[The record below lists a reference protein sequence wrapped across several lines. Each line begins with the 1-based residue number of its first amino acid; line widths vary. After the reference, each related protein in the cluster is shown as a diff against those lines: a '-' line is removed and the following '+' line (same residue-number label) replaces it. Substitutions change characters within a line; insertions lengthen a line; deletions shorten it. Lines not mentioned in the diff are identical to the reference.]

1 MFVYVVRK
9 VLWTALVMLVV
20 SLIVFSAVR
29 LIPSDA
35 VDMMFQAESG
45 SEEQRQELRRMLGLD
60 QGWHM
65 QYLAWAGGV
74 ITGDFGTSLRTGI
87 SVGSEIA
94 RAFPVTLQLVLFG
107 TVVGSAIGI
116 TLGVLAARYRGSF
129 VDWLIQPFGLIGLS
143 IPNFWLG
150 SLLLIGVSFYFPG
163 ARVVGYVPFLE
174 DPLRNLSVMALPAIA
189 LGLAL
194 GAAVM
199 RMTRT
204 SVLEVMQQDYVRTAR
219 AKGVREPRI
228 LRRHVLRNGLI
239 PVITV
244 ITIQIGVLIGGSI
257 VLERVFALPGLGRL
271 LVQAI
276 GERDYPMVQGITLI
290 ISFIFVMINLI
301 TDILYRFLDPRL
313 KIG

>member
-1 MFVYVVRK
+1 MFTYVFRK
-9 VLWTALVMLVV
+9 VAWTALVMLVV
-20 SLIVFSAVR
+20 SLIVFGAVR

-45 SEEQRQELRRMLGLD
+45 SEEQRQELRRMFGLD
-60 QGWHM
+60 RAWYV
-65 QYLAWAGGV
+65 QYLSWLGG
-74 ITGDFGTSLRTGI
+74 ILTGDFGTSMRTGI

-94 RAFPVTLQLVLFG
+94 RAFPVTLELVLLG
-107 TVVGSAIGI
+107 TLVGSALGI

-129 VDWLIQPFGLIGLS
+129 FDWLIQPLGLIGLS

-150 SLLLIGVSFYFPG
+150 SLFLIGVGFYLPG
-163 ARVVGYVPFLE
+163 MRIVGYVPFGE
-174 DPLRNLSVMALPAIA
+174 DPLRNLAVMALPALA

-204 SVLEVMQQDYVRTAR
+204 SVLEVMQQDFVRTAR
-219 AKGVREPRI
+219 AKGVREPTI
-228 LRRHVLRNGLI
+228 LRRHILRNGLI

-244 ITIQIGVLIGGSI
+244 ITIQVGVLIGGSI

-271 LVQAI
+271 LVTAI
-276 GERDYPMVQGITLI
+276 GERDYTMVQGITLV
-290 ISFIFVMINLI
+290 ISFIFVMINLF
-301 TDILYRFLDPRL
+301 TDILYRVLDPRV

>member
-1 MFVYVVRK
+1 
-9 VLWTALVMLVV
+9 
-20 SLIVFSAVR
+20 
-29 LIPSDA
+29 
-35 VDMMFQAESG
+35 
-45 SEEQRQELRRMLGLD
+45 
-60 QGWHM
+60 
-65 QYLAWAGGV
+65 
-74 ITGDFGTSLRTGI
+74 
-87 SVGSEIA
+87 
-94 RAFPVTLQLVLFG
+94 
-107 TVVGSAIGI
+107 
-116 TLGVLAARYRGSF
+116 
-129 VDWLIQPFGLIGLS
+129 
-143 IPNFWLG
+143 
-150 SLLLIGVSFYFPG
+150 
-163 ARVVGYVPFLE
+163 
-174 DPLRNLSVMALPAIA
+174 NLSVMALPAIA
-189 LGLAL
+189 LGMAL

-290 ISFIFVMINLI
+290 ISFIFVMINLL

-313 KIG
+313 KI